1 VYHVSVYHHNLSQ
14 FHFTTYDVRR
24 GTDIIYS
31 LVLLIATSPLADNV
45 DATDRSANLHHFLYA
60 RALGVYHANVIYT
73 GSGKRDY
80 DNRPLNK
87 TVRSCEPSV
96 FICHVILRLNDPS
109 RGLRRA
115 LSPVS
120 IRLRRD
126 ETPTACIWSAN
137 TVCGGVHWREG
148 VERRVHGALSPRTLS
163 CSVGGYP

>member
-1 VYHVSVYHHNLSQ
+1 MFQFITIISVNSTSRH
-14 FHFTTYDVRR
+14 TTY
-24 GTDIIYS
+24 GMAQILSTQ
-31 LVLLIATSPLADNV
+31 VLLVATLPLADNI

-60 RALGVYHANVIYT
+60 RAPGVYHANVIYT

-126 ETPTACIWSAN
+126 AHCLHLEYQRSLRRSALAGRGRTARS
-137 TVCGGVHWREG
+137 WRIVTENFIM
-148 VERRVHGALSPRTLS
+148 LSGRLS
-163 CSVGGYP
+163 LMSS